1 MSSQDHSHDNW
12 FSHEIAEVPQAEH
25 AHVVNTVTL
34 FKWFLATIVFLAV
47 VIASLFAY
55 FDSYVARLRSGQIMK
70 ADGTPVPG
78 YEILLSAESNAAKA
92 AADETLGIKDGK
104 LTSGGAM
111 DQAYG
116 KVLGTYG
123 K

>member
-1 MSSQDHSHDNW
+1 MSSHDHAHDNW

-34 FKWFLATIVFLAV
+34 FKWFLATIVFLAL

-55 FDSYVARLRSGQIMK
+55 FDSYVSRLRSGQIMK
-70 ADGTPVPG
+70 ADGTPVVG
-78 YEILLSAESNAAKA
+78 VEVLLNAEYNAAKA
-92 AADETLGIKDGK
+92 EADGVLGIKDGK
-104 LTSGGAM
+104 LIPGGSM
-111 DQAYG
+111 DQAFG
-116 KVLGTYG
+116 KVLATYR